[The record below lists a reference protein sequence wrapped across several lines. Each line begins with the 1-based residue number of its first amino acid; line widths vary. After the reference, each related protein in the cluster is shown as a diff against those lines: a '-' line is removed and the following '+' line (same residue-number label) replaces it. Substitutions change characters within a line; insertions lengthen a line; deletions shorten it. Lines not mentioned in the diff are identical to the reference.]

1 MQQDE
6 IRRAMARPSSITSSV
21 TSNTLTHTPGMAF
34 LSTFTDSSK
43 PSGGADML
51 ALFESIQTGNRHA
64 FLQPTPA
71 ISNASLQLAKA
82 TLDCYAGQI
91 SDEQQQRQKEAN
103 KKRKRAEPANKNDVL
118 KIRRLHVDGFES
130 GQVWQQARRIIAS
143 TLQDSKEA
151 LEDLEDRKEIHLNG
165 MKGDASS
172 IGSSEA
178 NSEIGPD
185 DSEEDL
191 VEDLLDSEED
201 FEEDFDGED
210 EGASIDEDEDDGD
223 GENPEGLLEDDFEE
237 GIEDI
242 EEEDDE
248 DVDEEEDEEDEP
260 SEPLVQDPNGLN
272 DGFFSIDDFNKQ
284 TQWFEEQDAKAN
296 PDADQESE
304 DEDVDWHTDPMSSI
318 PLAGNKISKKSKT
331 EEEDDGL
338 PSDMEDDDDDDEDG
352 GPTFG
357 NMDLDAPE
365 GESDLDEGEDDI
377 DGENDLNANDVFY
390 KDFFAPPKRK
400 GSNKGKPRKPTGPRS
415 AAPAD
420 QDVDRAMAD
429 VHRDLFDD
437 ESERDD
443 SDDALSDASAGDPK
457 SRKSA
462 HERRQAKL
470 AEEIRNLEAANV
482 AKREWALAGEAK
494 AIDRPMNSLLEQDL
508 DFEHIGKPVP
518 VITTEVSESIEEMI
532 KRRILAQEFD
542 EVIRRRP
549 DSADLSSTTRRGLVE
564 LDDAK
569 AKQSLAEIYEEE
581 HVKSTNPDT
590 YVSQS
595 DEKLRRE
602 EKEVEQMWRD
612 VSASLDALS
621 SWHYRPKPAA
631 PSLTVVSD
639 VAAVSMEDAQ
649 PATAQGVTGGDT
661 ALAPQEIYAPG
672 RDGATAEKG
681 EVVLAKSGLPLAR
694 QEMSREDRTRR
705 RRRQKE
711 RIRKA
716 GGGVGGVNG
725 DAAVNGKGAAAADGK
740 TKTRAQQQRDTLGDL
755 KKGGVKVINKKG
767 EVVDMEGN
775 KAKAAKAASSQSFKL

>member
-1 MQQDE
+1 
-6 IRRAMARPSSITSSV
+6 MARPSSITSSV

-43 PSGGADML
+43 PSGGAEMR
-51 ALFESIQTGNRHA
+51 ALFDSIQAGNRHA
-64 FLQPTPA
+64 FLQPTSA

-82 TLDCYAGQI
+82 TLDSYAGQI

-103 KKRKRAEPANKNDVL
+103 KKRKRAENPSSKSEVL

-151 LEDLEDRKEIHLNG
+151 LEELEGRKEVHVNG
-165 MKGDASS
+165 VNGDPTAPGSPEAHS
-172 IGSSEA
+172 ELDLGSSDDDPIEEF
-178 NSEIGPD
+178 S

-191 VEDLLDSEED
+191 
-201 FEEDFDGED
+201 
-210 EGASIDEDEDDGD
+210 DEDEEGVSIEDDD
-223 GENPEGLLEDDFEE
+223 ELPEELLEDDFEE
-237 GIEDI
+237 GAEDI
-242 EEEDDE
+242 EKEDDE
-248 DVDEEEDEEDEP
+248 IADEIENEDEDEDE
-260 SEPLVQDPNGLN
+260 SSGTLVQDPNGLN

-284 TQWFEEQDAKAN
+284 TQWFEEQDARAN
-296 PDADQESE
+296 PDADEASD
-304 DEDVDWHTDPMSSI
+304 DEDVDWHADPLSSI
-318 PLAGNKISKKSKT
+318 PPTEKKPSKKFKV
-331 EEEDDGL
+331 EEDDSL
-338 PSDMEDDDDDDEDG
+338 PSDMEDDEDEDG
-352 GPTFG
+352 GPVFG

-365 GESDLDEGEDDI
+365 GESDLDEEDDDV
-377 DGENDLNANDVFY
+377 DGEIDLNANDVFY

-400 GSNKGKPRKPTGPRS
+400 GPKKGKPWKPTEPRS

-429 VHRDLFDD
+429 VHRDLFED

-470 AEEIRNLEAANV
+470 AEEIRTLEAANV

-494 AIDRPMNSLLEQDL
+494 AIDRPLNSLLEEDL

-518 VITTEVSESIEEMI
+518 VITTEVSEDIEDMI

-542 EVIRRRP
+542 EVVKRRP
-549 DSADLSSTTRRGLVE
+549 DSADLSTSITRRGLVD
-564 LDDAK
+564 LDDTK
-569 AKQSLAEIYEEE
+569 AKQSLAELYEEE

-590 YVSQS
+590 YVSKS
-595 DEKLRRE
+595 DEKLRQE
-602 EKEVEQMWRD
+602 EREVEQLWRD
-612 VSASLDALS
+612 VSGKLDALS

-631 PSLTVVSD
+631 PSLTVVAD

-672 RDGATAEKG
+672 RDKNTAEKG
-681 EVVLAKSGLPLAR
+681 EVVLAKSGLPLAK
-694 QEMSREDRTRR
+694 QEMSREERTRR

-716 GGGVGGVNG
+716 GGGGGGGGANG
-725 DAAVNGKGAAAADGK
+725 ATAANGEKADKTK
-740 TKTRAQQQRDTLGDL
+740 TKTRAQEQRDTLDNL

-775 KAKAAKAASSQSFKL
+775 KARAVKAASSQSFKL